1 MPNENTTMRITEL
14 KAQIDDAAYRV
25 DVDAVA
31 EVFVSRMLAVHGALL
46 RPDVRAL
53 LGDAA
58 LGRDR
63 QLPPDSFVLR
73 PAQRMAPRAGPGPNS
88 PRRPRPHRST

>member
-14 KAQIDDAAYRV
+14 RAQIDGAAYQI

-31 EVFVSRMLAVHGALL
+31 EAFVSRMLAVHGAL
-46 RPDVRAL
+46 RRADVRAL

-58 LGRDR
+58 LAEIA
-63 QLPPDSFVLR
+63 PP
-73 PAQRMAPRAGPGPNS
+73 A
-88 PRRPRPHRST
+88 